1 VDGADWLAGVPRGP
15 ALPASVSGSGMGRGL
30 PADAATGGTSGRC
43 QDAPLWLCS
52 QVVSLAAG
60 SLPHTAPKECLCRA
74 LQGCRLQIPNGG
86 ARKPSNTECRAAA
99 RRLEH
104 MGSGAE
110 EARRAD
116 ARLLLPAK
124 SGALRAALAAV
135 TAAARPPGPT
145 SAPGPS
151 PNPGPAPSAAPRKA
165 GRREHGLADAA
176 RREALKISA
185 YMLAHHAPRGSMLGA
200 DRQYSELPTAAPGDA
215 PDAGGAPG
223 ARPAAPPQPRGARR
237 GACCC
242 FCC

>member
-30 PADAATGGTSGRC
+30 PADAAAGSTSGRC

-52 QVVSLAAG
+52 QVISLAAG
-60 SLPHTAPKECLCRA
+60 SVPHTASKNVCAVHCRA
-74 LQGCRLQIPNGG
+74 AVCRDQTAGQGTLNHRLPRDGAQAGARGLWRRGGPESGRPPAAAGQERRAPGG
-86 ARKPSNTECRAAA
+86 ARRRDCGRAAA
-99 RRLEH
+99 
-104 MGSGAE
+104 GPG
-110 EARRAD
+110 
-116 ARLLLPAK
+116 
-124 SGALRAALAAV
+124 G
-135 TAAARPPGPT
+135 RP
-145 SAPGPS
+145 
-151 PNPGPAPSAAPRKA
+151 
-165 GRREHGLADAA
+165 EQGLADAA

-223 ARPAAPPQPRGARR
+223 ARPAAPPQPRGPRR

>member
-1 VDGADWLAGVPRGP
+1 MCAY
-15 ALPASVSGSGMGRGL
+15 
-30 PADAATGGTSGRC
+30 
-43 QDAPLWLCS
+43 
-52 QVVSLAAG
+52 QVNGHG
-60 SLPHTAPKECLCRA
+60 SLRDTACR
-74 LQGCRLQIPNGG
+74 
-86 ARKPSNTECRAAA
+86 TAA

-104 MGSGAE
+104 GGSGAE

-135 TAAARPPGPT
+135 TAAARPQDPAGTPAGPG
-145 SAPGPS
+145 
-151 PNPGPAPSAAPRKA
+151 PNPGVAPGGAARAPPRKA
-165 GRREHGLADAA
+165 KRREQGLADTA

-215 PDAGGAPG
+215 PGAGGAPR
-223 ARPAAPPQPRGARR
+223 ARPAAPPQPCGPRR
-237 GACCC
+237 SACCC